1 MKYKFLIPIV
11 MIAAVLTG
19 GCNSEPEIPKGQS
32 IEHPL
37 GPNGGRMPSA
47 APSPATTVSPSQ
59 PPKGPDEANA
69 LVREAMKKSGH

>member
-1 MKYKFLIPIV
+1 MKDKFLIPIV

-19 GCNSEPEIPKGQS
+19 GCNSEPEIPK
-32 IEHPL
+32 
-37 GPNGGRMPSA
+37 GGRMPSA